1 MRIIA
6 AIAFMCII
14 LGVYSYIV
22 FGGKPVDTV
31 ANECQFSDKHK
42 QLACVCRNHKAF
54 VFSDGMVELCAT
66 VNWVGPEAALQILE
80 QHADQ

>member
-1 MRIIA
+1 MRTIS

-22 FGGKPVDTV
+22 FGGKSVETV
-31 ANECQFSDKHK
+31 ANECQFSDKHE
-42 QLACVCRNHKAF
+42 QLACVCRNHKSF
-54 VFSDGMVELCAT
+54 DFSDGMVELCAT